1 MPADEPNAP
10 QPPLW
15 RRYQRPSK
23 KVSESPESGEQSPQP
38 AAAPNVADPERLRTD
53 PSELLAYA
61 RDHRRKIALITVGVL
76 GVVGAVLAIVI
87 PAVTRPDMFSD
98 EGIQELADELE
109 EEYGSTL
116 VYDLVI
122 YEDYVVVSVPAKPND
137 PDSTRA
143 HRYYWSGGGLGDED
157 KTTTD
162 EQAFDLRDL
171 DGDVIGAAVR
181 EARAELIDDPETPYA
196 IVEVP
201 DEPDGYWIAAYVSN
215 EYGEGGYLGVDLE
228 GDEVTRTTW

>member
-1 MPADEPNAP
+1 MPIDEPDAP
-10 QPPLW
+10 QPPSRW

-23 KVSESPESGEQSPQP
+23 KVSEGLDSGEQSPKP
-38 AAAPNVADPERLRTD
+38 FAPKVAEPERRRTS
-53 PSELLAYA
+53 PSSLLAYA
-61 RDHRRKIALITVGVL
+61 RDHRLKIVLITGGVL

-87 PAVTRPDMFSD
+87 PEVTRPDMFSD

-109 EEYGSTL
+109 EENGSTL

-122 YEDYVVVSVPAKPND
+122 YEDYVVVSVPAEPDD
-137 PDSTRA
+137 PDSTRV
-143 HRYYWSGGGLGDED
+143 HRYYWTGGGLGDED
-157 KTTTD
+157 KTTSD
-162 EQAFDLRDL
+162 EKAFDLREI

-181 EARAELIDDPETPYA
+181 QARAELIDDPEAPYA
-196 IVEVP
+196 IIEAP

-215 EYGEGGYLGVDLE
+215 EYGEGGYLGVDVE